1 MIRYALYC
9 EHDHPFEAW
18 FGSSTDYDL
27 QAARGQVECPMCLS
41 TAVRKQVMS
50 PAIAT
55 SRRRSE
61 AEPNAVVPAGGPA
74 SPADGGAQEVVPA
87 EAQAQMR
94 TMMLEALGKV
104 RRHVEETFDY
114 VGDSFAREARDIH
127 EGRSE
132 QRGIYGEASP
142 TEVKALLNDGIT
154 VAPLPAEPVV
164 KSKRELN

>member
-18 FGSSTDYDL
+18 FGSSGDYDV

-41 TAVRKQVMS
+41 TVVRKQIMS
-50 PAIAT
+50 PAVST
-55 SRRRSE
+55 SRRRE
-61 AEPNAVVPAGGPA
+61 AQSPATIPAADPTSDSVAGPEVA
-74 SPADGGAQEVVPA
+74 SP

-94 TMMLEALGKV
+94 TMMMEALSQV
-104 RRHVEETFDY
+104 RRHVEDTFDY
-114 VGDSFAREARDIH
+114 VGDSFAKEARDIH

-142 TEVKALLNDGIT
+142 KEVKALLNDGIT
-154 VAPLPAEPVV
+154 VAPLPPAPVV

>member
-18 FGSSTDYDL
+18 FGSSSDYDV
-27 QAARGQVECPMCLS
+27 QVARGQVECPMCLS

-50 PAIAT
+50 PAISP
-55 SRRRSE
+55 SRRRSG
-61 AEPNAVVPAGGPA
+61 AETGAMVPAVDSRHGDGGGPEVA
-74 SPADGGAQEVVPA
+74 SP

-94 TMMLEALGKV
+94 TMVMEGLNKV
-104 RRHVEETFDY
+104 RRYVEDTFDY
-114 VGDSFAREARDIH
+114 VGDSFAKEARDIH

-132 QRGIYGEASP
+132 HRGIYGEASP
-142 TEVKALLNDGIT
+142 KEVQALLNDGIT
-154 VAPLPAEPVV
+154 VAPLPPTPPV

>member
-18 FGSSTDYDL
+18 FASSGDYDV

-50 PAIAT
+50 PAIST

-61 AEPNAVVPAGGPA
+61 AVPGAMVPAGSQPADVAGQEVA
-74 SPADGGAQEVVPA
+74 SP

-94 TMMLEALGKV
+94 TMMMEALSQV
-104 RRHVEETFDY
+104 RRHVEDTFDY
-114 VGDSFAREARDIH
+114 VGDSFAKEARDIH

-142 TEVKALLNDGIT
+142 KEVKALLNDGIT
-154 VAPLPAEPVV
+154 VAPLPPEPVV

>member
-18 FGSSTDYDL
+18 FGSSSDYDV
-27 QAARGQVECPMCLS
+27 QAARGLVECPMCLS
-41 TAVRKQVMS
+41 TTVRKQVMA
-50 PAIAT
+50 PAIST
-55 SRRRSE
+55 SRRRSQPE
-61 AEPNAVVPAGGPA
+61 QDAMAPAKSAKSDGVAGQEVA
-74 SPADGGAQEVVPA
+74 SP

-94 TMMLEALGKV
+94 SVMMEALSHV
-104 RRHVEETFDY
+104 RRHVEDTFDY
-114 VGDSFAREARDIH
+114 VGDSFAKEARDIH

-142 TEVKALLNDGIT
+142 KEVQALLNDGIT
-154 VAPLPAEPVV
+154 VAPLPMAPVA

>member
-18 FGSSTDYDL
+18 FGSSGDYDV
-27 QAARGQVECPMCLS
+27 QAARGLVECPMCLS
-41 TAVRKQVMS
+41 TVVRKQIMS
-50 PAIAT
+50 PAIST

-61 AEPNAVVPAGGPA
+61 AEASAMVPVVDAKPDGAVGPDVA
-74 SPADGGAQEVVPA
+74 SP

-94 TMMLEALGKV
+94 TMMMEALNQV
-104 RRHVEETFDY
+104 RRHVEDTFDY
-114 VGDSFAREARDIH
+114 VGDSFAKEARDIH

-142 TEVKALLNDGIT
+142 KEVQALLNDGIT
-154 VAPLPAEPVV
+154 VAPLPQAPAV

>member
-18 FGSSTDYDL
+18 FGSSSDYDV

-41 TAVRKQVMS
+41 TTVRKQVMS
-50 PAIAT
+50 PAVST
-55 SRRRSE
+55 SRRRE
-61 AEPNAVVPAGGPA
+61 VQPTAKGPDPGPEPTGVGGSDVA
-74 SPADGGAQEVVPA
+74 SP

-94 TMMLEALGKV
+94 TMMMEALSQV
-104 RRHVEETFDY
+104 RRHVEDTFDY
-114 VGDSFAREARDIH
+114 VGDSFAKEARDIH

-142 TEVKALLNDGIT
+142 KEVRDLLNDGIT
-154 VAPLPAEPVV
+154 VAPLPEAPAV
-164 KSKRELN
+164 KSKRQLN

>member
-18 FGSSTDYDL
+18 FGSSSDYDV

-61 AEPNAVVPAGGPA
+61 AEQDAAVPAIVAKPEGPA
-74 SPADGGAQEVVPA
+74 GQEVASP

-94 TMMLEALGKV
+94 TMMMEALSQV
-104 RRHVEETFDY
+104 RRHVEDTFDY
-114 VGDSFAREARDIH
+114 VGDSFAKEARDIH

-142 TEVKALLNDGIT
+142 KEVQALLNDGIT
-154 VAPLPAEPVV
+154 VAPLPPAPAVR
-164 KSKRELN
+164 SKRELN

>member
-18 FGSSTDYDL
+18 FGSSDDYDV
-27 QAARGQVECPMCLS
+27 QAARGLVECPMCLS
-41 TAVRKQVMS
+41 TVVRKQIMS
-50 PAIAT
+50 PAIST

-61 AEPNAVVPAGGPA
+61 AEAATTVPAVAAKPDGAVGPEVA
-74 SPADGGAQEVVPA
+74 SP

-94 TMMLEALGKV
+94 TMMMEALNQV
-104 RRHVEETFDY
+104 RRHVEDTFDY
-114 VGDSFAREARDIH
+114 VGDSFAKEARDIH

-142 TEVKALLNDGIT
+142 KEVQALLNDGIT
-154 VAPLPAEPVV
+154 VAPLPQAPAV

>member
-18 FGSSTDYDL
+18 FGSSSDYDS
-27 QAARGQVECPMCLS
+27 QAARGQVECPMCMS
-41 TAVRKQVMS
+41 TVVRKQIMS
-50 PAIAT
+50 PAIST
-55 SRRRSE
+55 SRRRE
-61 AEPNAVVPAGGPA
+61 AQPAAQVPAADATSDAVAGQEVA
-74 SPADGGAQEVVPA
+74 SP

-94 TMMLEALGKV
+94 TMMMEALSQV
-104 RRHVEETFDY
+104 RRHVEDTFDY
-114 VGDSFAREARDIH
+114 VGDSFAKEARDIH

-142 TEVKALLNDGIT
+142 KEVKALLNDGIT
-154 VAPLPAEPVV
+154 VAPLPPAPVV

>member
-18 FGSSTDYDL
+18 IGSSSDYDA
-27 QAARGQVECPMCLS
+27 QAARGQVECPMCMS
-41 TAVRKQVMS
+41 TVVRKQIMS
-50 PAIAT
+50 PAIST
-55 SRRRSE
+55 SRRRE
-61 AEPNAVVPAGGPA
+61 ARPAAQVPAADATSDAVAGQEVA
-74 SPADGGAQEVVPA
+74 SP

-94 TMMLEALGKV
+94 TMMMEALSQV
-104 RRHVEETFDY
+104 RRHVEDTFDY
-114 VGDSFAREARDIH
+114 VGDSFAKEARDIH

-142 TEVKALLNDGIT
+142 KEVKALLNDGIT
-154 VAPLPAEPVV
+154 VAPLPPAPVV

>member
-18 FGSSTDYDL
+18 FGSSGDYDI

-50 PAIAT
+50 PAISP
-55 SRRRSE
+55 SRRRPD
-61 AEPNAVVPAGGPA
+61 APTAPIPAVGAP
-74 SPADGGAQEVVPA
+74 PADGAGADAAPPEV
-87 EAQAQMR
+87 QAQMR
-94 TMMLEALGKV
+94 AMTMEALSQV
-104 RRHVEETFDY
+104 RRHVEATFDY
-114 VGDSFAREARDIH
+114 VGDSFAKEARDIH

-142 TEVKALLNDGIT
+142 REVQALLNDGIA
-154 VAPLPAEPVV
+154 VAPLPPAPGV

>member
-18 FGSSTDYDL
+18 FGSSSDYDV

-41 TAVRKQVMS
+41 TVVRKQVMS
-50 PAIAT
+50 PAIST
-55 SRRRSE
+55 SKRRA
-61 AEPNAVVPAGGPA
+61 AEPSAMVPAADA
-74 SPADGGAQEVVPA
+74 SPDGVASQEVASP

-94 TMMLEALGKV
+94 TMMMEAMSQV
-104 RRHVEETFDY
+104 RRHVEDTFDY
-114 VGDSFAREARDIH
+114 VGDSFAKEARDIH

-142 TEVKALLNDGIT
+142 KEIQALRNDGIT
-154 VAPLPAEPVV
+154 VAPLPPAPVV

>member
-18 FGSSTDYDL
+18 FGSSSDYDV

-41 TAVRKQVMS
+41 TTVRKQVMS
-50 PAIAT
+50 PAIAP
-55 SRRRSE
+55 SRRRAAE
-61 AEPNAVVPAGGPA
+61 AGALVPAADAQAADVAGPEVA
-74 SPADGGAQEVVPA
+74 SPET
-87 EAQAQMR
+87 QAQMR
-94 TMMLEALGKV
+94 TMMMEALSQV
-104 RRHVEETFDY
+104 RRHVEDTFDY
-114 VGDSFAREARDIH
+114 VGDSFAKEARDIH

-142 TEVKALLNDGIT
+142 KEVQALLNDGIT
-154 VAPLPAEPVV
+154 VAPLPPAPVV

>member
-18 FGSSTDYDL
+18 FGSSSDYDV
-27 QAARGQVECPMCLS
+27 QAAQGLVECPMCLS
-41 TAVRKQVMS
+41 TVVRKQVMS
-50 PAIAT
+50 PAIST

-61 AEPNAVVPAGGPA
+61 AEAAVTVPAVAATPDGAVGPEVA
-74 SPADGGAQEVVPA
+74 SP

-94 TMMLEALGKV
+94 TMMMEALSQV
-104 RRHVEETFDY
+104 RRHVEDTFDY
-114 VGDSFAREARDIH
+114 VGDSFAKEARDIH

-142 TEVKALLNDGIT
+142 KEVQALLNDGIT
-154 VAPLPAEPVV
+154 VAQLPQAPAV

>member
-18 FGSSTDYDL
+18 FGSSSDYDV

-41 TAVRKQVMS
+41 TVVRKQVMS
-50 PAIAT
+50 PAIST
-55 SRRRSE
+55 SKRRA
-61 AEPNAVVPAGGPA
+61 AEPSAMVPAVRAPSEVAAAGEEVA
-74 SPADGGAQEVVPA
+74 SP

-94 TMMLEALGKV
+94 TMMMEALSQV
-104 RRHVEETFDY
+104 RRHVEDTFDY
-114 VGDSFAREARDIH
+114 VGDSFAKEARDIH

-142 TEVKALLNDGIT
+142 KEVQALLNDGIT
-154 VAPLPAEPVV
+154 VAPLPPEPVV

>member
-18 FGSSTDYDL
+18 FGSSSDYDV

-41 TAVRKQVMS
+41 TTVRKQVMA
-50 PAIAT
+50 PAIST
-55 SRRRSE
+55 SRRRSRTE
-61 AEPNAVVPAGGPA
+61 QDATAPAIVAKPDGVAIGQEVA
-74 SPADGGAQEVVPA
+74 SP

-94 TMMLEALGKV
+94 TMMMEALSQV
-104 RRHVEETFDY
+104 RRHVEDTFDY
-114 VGDSFAREARDIH
+114 VGDSFAKEARDIH

-142 TEVKALLNDGIT
+142 KEVQALLNDGIT
-154 VAPLPAEPVV
+154 VAPLPTAPAV

>member
-18 FGSSTDYDL
+18 FGSSSDYDV

-50 PAIAT
+50 PAIST

-61 AEPNAVVPAGGPA
+61 AERSATAPVLESQFVDSGGPEVA
-74 SPADGGAQEVVPA
+74 SP
-87 EAQAQMR
+87 EAQAHMR
-94 TMMLEALGKV
+94 TMVMEGLKKV
-104 RRHVEETFDY
+104 RRYVEETFDY
-114 VGDSFAREARDIH
+114 VGDSFAKEARDIH

-132 QRGIYGEASP
+132 HRGIYGEASP
-142 TEVKALLNDGIT
+142 KEVEALLNDGIT
-154 VAPLPAEPVV
+154 VAPLPPAPAV
-164 KSKRELN
+164 KSKRDLN

>member
-18 FGSSTDYDL
+18 FGSSDDYDV

-41 TAVRKQVMS
+41 TTVRKQVMS
-50 PAIAT
+50 PAIST

-61 AEPNAVVPAGGPA
+61 ADPAAMVPALGPRPADVAGADVA
-74 SPADGGAQEVVPA
+74 SP
-87 EAQAQMR
+87 EAQAHMR
-94 TMMLEALGKV
+94 TMMMEALSQV
-104 RRHVEETFDY
+104 RRHVEDTFDY
-114 VGDSFAREARDIH
+114 VGDSFAKEARDIH

-142 TEVKALLNDGIT
+142 SEVKALLNDGIT
-154 VAPLPAEPVV
+154 VAPLPPAPAV

>member
-18 FGSSTDYDL
+18 FGSSSDYDL
-27 QAARGQVECPMCLS
+27 QAARGQVECPMCMS
-41 TAVRKQVMS
+41 TVVRKQIMS
-50 PAIAT
+50 PAIST
-55 SRRRSE
+55 SRRKE
-61 AEPNAVVPAGGPA
+61 AAPAVTPHNADVAGQEVA
-74 SPADGGAQEVVPA
+74 SP

-94 TMMLEALGKV
+94 TMMMEALSQV
-104 RRHVEETFDY
+104 RRHVEDTFDY
-114 VGDSFAREARDIH
+114 VGDSFAKEARDIH

-142 TEVKALLNDGIT
+142 KEVQALLNDGIT
-154 VAPLPAEPVV
+154 VAPLPQAPAV

>member
-18 FGSSTDYDL
+18 FGSSSDYDV

-41 TAVRKQVMS
+41 TVVRKQVMS
-50 PAIAT
+50 PAIST
-55 SRRRSE
+55 SRRRSSI
-61 AEPNAVVPAGGPA
+61 EPDAIVPVGDATSESAAG
-74 SPADGGAQEVVPA
+74 QEVVSP

-94 TMMLEALGKV
+94 TMMMEAMSQV
-104 RRHVEETFDY
+104 RRHVEDTFDY
-114 VGDSFAREARDIH
+114 VGDSFAKEARDIH

-142 TEVKALLNDGIT
+142 KEVQALLNDGIT
-154 VAPLPAEPVV
+154 IAPLPPAPVV

>member
-18 FGSSTDYDL
+18 FGSSDDYDV
-27 QAARGQVECPMCLS
+27 QAARGLVECPMCLS
-41 TAVRKQVMS
+41 TIVRKQVMS
-50 PAIAT
+50 PAIST

-61 AEPNAVVPAGGPA
+61 AEAAATLPAVAAPPAELVATEVA
-74 SPADGGAQEVVPA
+74 SP
-87 EAQAQMR
+87 EAQAKMR
-94 TMMLEALGKV
+94 TMMMEALTQV

-114 VGDSFAREARDIH
+114 VGDSFAKEARDIH

-142 TEVKALLNDGIT
+142 KEVQALLNDGIT
-154 VAPLPAEPVV
+154 VAPLPPAPEV

>member
-18 FGSSTDYDL
+18 FGSSSDYDV

-41 TAVRKQVMS
+41 TVVRKQVMS
-50 PAIAT
+50 PAIST
-55 SRRRSE
+55 SRRRG
-61 AEPNAVVPAGGPA
+61 EPEGTAI
-74 SPADGGAQEVVPA
+74 VPA
-87 EAQAQMR
+87 EASQPPESPGHHVAAPDAQVQMR
-94 TMMLEALGKV
+94 AMMMEALGKV

-114 VGDSFAREARDIH
+114 VGDTFAKEARDIH

-142 TEVKALLNDGIT
+142 KEVQALLNDGIT
-154 VAPLPAEPVV
+154 VAPLPPEPVV
-164 KSKRELN
+164 KTKRELN

>member
-18 FGSSTDYDL
+18 FGSSSDYDV

-41 TAVRKQVMS
+41 TTVRKQVMS
-50 PAIAT
+50 PAIST
-55 SRRRSE
+55 SKRR
-61 AEPNAVVPAGGPA
+61 GGPEGGPVA
-74 SPADGGAQEVVPA
+74 PAETSPAPDVAGQEVATP

-94 TMMLEALGKV
+94 TMMMEALSKV

-114 VGDSFAREARDIH
+114 VGDSFAKEARDIH

-142 TEVKALLNDGIT
+142 KEVRDLLHDGIT
-154 VAPLPAEPVV
+154 VAPLPPEPVV

>member
-18 FGSSTDYDL
+18 FGSSSDYDV

-55 SRRRSE
+55 SRRRSQG
-61 AEPNAVVPAGGPA
+61 EPNAPAPT
-74 SPADGGAQEVVPA
+74 GGAQAGDGGGPEIASP

-94 TMMLEALGKV
+94 TMVMERMNKV
-104 RRHVEETFDY
+104 RRYVEETFDY
-114 VGDSFAREARDIH
+114 VGDSFAKEARDIH

-132 QRGIYGEASP
+132 HRGIYGEASAK
-142 TEVKALLNDGIT
+142 EVEALLNDGVA
-154 VAPLPAEPVV
+154 VAPLPPAPVT
-164 KSKRELN
+164 KSKRQLN

>member
-18 FGSSTDYDL
+18 FGSSSDYDV
-27 QAARGQVECPMCLS
+27 QAARGQVECPICLS
-41 TAVRKQVMS
+41 TVVRKQIMS
-50 PAIAT
+50 PAIST
-55 SRRRSE
+55 SRRRE
-61 AEPNAVVPAGGPA
+61 AEPTAMVPALDAKSDGAAGREVA
-74 SPADGGAQEVVPA
+74 SP

-94 TMMLEALGKV
+94 TMMMEALSQV
-104 RRHVEETFDY
+104 RRHVEDTFDY
-114 VGDSFAREARDIH
+114 VGDSFAKEARDIH

-142 TEVKALLNDGIT
+142 KEVQALLNDGIT
-154 VAPLPAEPVV
+154 VAPLPPPPVV